1 MAKKKTV
8 EELLR
13 EQQLF
18 EEQWERLEKRKR
30 ALEMKKKKMFRQTLT
45 AAQDLFLDYG
55 LDLKDLFLT
64 VGVASYIKEQI
75 EAGHISIESL
85 TEHGNAIIAAK
96 VKTVESVNNG
106 DQQEG

>member
-30 ALEMKKKKMFRQTLT
+30 ALEMKKKFRQTLT

-85 TEHGNAIIAAK
+85 TENGNAIIAAK

-106 DQQEG
+106 EQQEG

>member
-30 ALEMKKKKMFRQTLT
+30 ALEMKKKMFRQTLT

-85 TEHGNAIIAAK
+85 TENGNAIIAAK

-106 DQQEG
+106 EQQEG

>member
-45 AAQDLFLDYG
+45 AAQDLFL
-55 LDLKDLFLT
+55 T

-106 DQQEG
+106 EQQEG